1 MSRAADGG
9 RLLGGDGA
17 ESEVVELEGKKR
29 RIAGAH
35 QGFADDLLDSAREC
49 GDGNGIPDLDKKR
62 FGPVSEP
69 VKLGVGIFDGDE
81 RVVSFD
87 DGAFLDSADA
97 ERQSPAVFRIG
108 RFEAFV
114 VESLGMTGELTV
126 ADTPA
131 YLPLTLA

>member
-9 RLLGGDGA
+9 RLLGGDAA

-49 GDGNGIPDLDKKR
+49 GDGNGIPDLDKKS

-81 RVVSFD
+81 CVVSFD
-87 DGAFLDSADA
+87 TDASLLRAHPDS
-97 ERQSPAVFRIG
+97 QSPALFR
-108 RFEAFV
+108 
-114 VESLGMTGELTV
+114 
-126 ADTPA
+126 
-131 YLPLTLA
+131 